1 MIYNKVFCFL
11 GSPVEKGWKRIIFT
25 FLAFLE
31 NLFWHL
37 VMYFGKEKQNES
49 AKYNVTICCMFK
61 NEALFLKEWLLY
73 HKIVGI
79 DHVYLYNNQSSD
91 NYLDILKPFIEEGF
105 VTLTNWPMPQGQIP
119 AYEDWYGKYRR
130 ETRWNCFVDVDEFIC
145 PYYETNVGKWLERY
159 SRYPAVKMYW
169 KMFGTSGIIEHDY
182 TKLVTDQY
190 HVCWEKYYNVGKQ
203 FYNTSY
209 DISAFKINVHH
220 SMNCD
225 VLFMGRVWHVPSINE
240 FYGFDNHFGVI
251 FSKKNFSIQLNHY
264 QCKSYMSYIALMDKS
279 DSAHKIN
286 PRGVGHF
293 LAHENKCCAC
303 DFHIFRFL
311 MQLKIKYW
319 NVSPN
324 IFNPKIN

>member
-130 ETRWNCFVDVDEFIC
+130 ETRWNCFIDVDEFIC

-169 KMFGTSGIIEHDY
+169 KIFGTSGIVENDNS
-182 TKLVTDQY
+182 KLITEQY
-190 HVCWEKYYNVGKQ
+190 HVCWEKPWIIGKQ
-203 FYNTSY
+203 FYNTAY
-209 DISAFKINVHH
+209 DISRFKINVHH
-220 SMNCD
+220 TMNCN
-225 VLFMGRVWHVPSINE
+225 VRFLGKTWHVPPVNE
-240 FYGFDNHFGVI
+240 FCRFDNHFGVI
-251 FSKKNFSIQLNHY
+251 FAKKTFTLMLNHY
-264 QCKSYMSYIALMDKS
+264 QSKSYMNYVGLMQKT
-279 DSAHKIN
+279 DSAHKKN
-286 PRGVGHF
+286 PRGKTHF
-293 LAHENKCCAC
+293 SLQEQINSTT
-303 DFHIFRFL
+303 DFHIYRFL
-311 MQLKIKYW
+311 IQLKVYYYDIL
-319 NVSPN
+319 PN
-324 IFNPKIN
+324 IFNEQD